1 MLPPKEGRVTIDGVD
16 AWQADR
22 DDVTRRITMTAEDA
36 HIFATTVYENIR
48 VARSDVTREEA
59 RLLLDTA
66 GLGQW
71 CDALPA
77 GLDTLIGSGGT
88 TVSGGERRRLL
99 LARALAA
106 PAPLVLLDEP
116 AEHLDATTADA
127 LMDTLLSPTDQGRG
141 IVVVTHRLSG
151 LAKADQVIVLE
162 QDEDGIAHVVES
174 GTHDQLIVHAG
185 NYRWALQ
192 QEEQ

>member
-1 MLPPKEGRVTIDGVD
+1 ML
-16 AWQADR
+16 
-22 DDVTRRITMTAEDA
+22 
-36 HIFATTVYENIR
+36 F
-48 VARSDVTREEA
+48 RS
-59 RLLLDTA
+59 
-66 GLGQW
+66 
-71 CDALPA
+71 
-77 GLDTLIGSGGT
+77 
-88 TVSGGERRRLL
+88 
-99 LARALAA
+99 ALAA

-127 LMDTLLSPTDQGRG
+127 LMDTLLSPTDQERG

-174 GTHDQLIVHAG
+174 GTHDQLIAHAG